1 MFHEPRL
8 PIVGLS
14 ADREVWH
21 TVTLGMLQQILELLQ
36 NLIGLRVRY
45 PTVLLNV
52 RDAFLNRPVEQ
63 LACFRR
69 EMVAVHIVH
78 SGSTMPSKAS
88 TRSAYRSVPG
98 IVGAPKLGSVALGW
112 PEVVEGWRRVRWRIS
127 RARRAFFVFSS
138 DSCSSRRIS
147 SIAWKIRTSSTRA

>member
-45 PTVLLNV
+45 PTV
-52 RDAFLNRPVEQ
+52 F
-63 LACFRR
+63 
-69 EMVAVHIVH
+69 
-78 SGSTMPSKAS
+78 
-88 TRSAYRSVPG
+88 
-98 IVGAPKLGSVALGW
+98 
-112 PEVVEGWRRVRWRIS
+112 
-127 RARRAFFVFSS
+127 
-138 DSCSSRRIS
+138 
-147 SIAWKIRTSSTRA
+147 